1 MPSLKEF
8 RNRIKSVKST
18 RKITSAMKMVAGAKL
33 RRATERATAARP
45 YAQAM
50 ESMLADL
57 TRNVAG
63 SPEVPVLMRGTGRDD
78 THLIVVM
85 TSDRGLCGA
94 FNSSIARRARAE
106 ILRLQG
112 LGKKVLILCVG
123 RKGRDFLRREFASLI
138 VDCLEDVGKPQLSFA
153 DSERVAAKIMQLFD
167 DGKFDV
173 ATVYYNHF
181 KSAMSQIVT
190 AQQLIPVPVAQASA
204 NQNDQGGADS
214 VGAKAVY
221 EFEPSPEEIL
231 VDLLPRNLRV
241 QLYSALLENS
251 ASEHGARMVA
261 MDNATRNAGKA
272 IDKLNL
278 TYNRARQAYITRE
291 MIEIV
296 SGAEA
301 V

>member
-33 RRATERATAARP
+33 KRATDRAAAGRP

-50 ESMLADL
+50 EKMLANL
-57 TRNVAG
+57 TQNISA
-63 SPEVPVLMRGTGRDD
+63 SEAPILMRGTGKDD
-78 THLIVVM
+78 VHLLVVM

-94 FNSSIARRARAE
+94 FNGSISRRARAE
-106 ILRLQG
+106 IVRLRN
-112 LGKKVLILCVG
+112 LGKKVLVLCVG
-123 RKGRDFLRREFASLI
+123 RKGRDFLRREFADTI
-138 VDCLEDVGKPQLSFA
+138 VGTMEDIGKPQLSFA
-153 DSERVAAKIMQLFD
+153 DAERVASKVMELFQT
-167 DGKFDV
+167 GKFDV
-173 ATVYYNHF
+173 ATLFYNHF
-181 KSAMSQIVT
+181 KSAMTQIVT
-190 AQQLIPVPVAQASA
+190 AQQLIPVPVAPKTA
-204 NQNDQGGADS
+204 NQNE
-214 VGAKAVY
+214 AKSEPKAIY

-231 VDLLPRNLRV
+231 AEFLPRNIRV
-241 QLYSALLENS
+241 QIYRALLENN
-251 ASEHGARMVA
+251 ASEQGARMVA

-278 TYNRARQAYITRE
+278 NYNRARQAYITKE